1 MRIQTRWRMRK
12 DYIVLIVGKSG
23 SGKSSICNYL
33 SHKFGLKELKS
44 YTTRPKRNNMDFSHE
59 FITNEEFDKL
69 TDICA
74 YTEFD
79 SNRYCA
85 TSAQVDESDLYVIDP
100 DGVKFFLSEY
110 KGKKVPM
117 VVYINCEEYALLC
130 HMIKRGDSSED
141 MMRRLDHDRV
151 AFSGF
156 ADEYATKVYN
166 NNSGDDISVIQNIGQ
181 DIYNT
186 FFKE

>member
-1 MRIQTRWRMRK
+1 
-12 DYIVLIVGKSG
+12 
-23 SGKSSICNYL
+23 
-33 SHKFGLKELKS
+33 
-44 YTTRPKRNNMDFSHE
+44 
-59 FITNEEFDKL
+59 
-69 TDICA
+69 
-74 YTEFD
+74 
-79 SNRYCA
+79 
-85 TSAQVDESDLYVIDP
+85 
-100 DGVKFFLSEY
+100 
-110 KGKKVPM
+110 M

>member
-1 MRIQTRWRMRK
+1 MK
-12 DYIVLIVGKSG
+12 HDYILLIVGKSG
-23 SGKSSICNYL
+23 SGKSSVCNYL

-59 FITNEEFDKL
+59 FITDEEFDKL
-69 TDICA
+69 TNICA

-79 SNRYCA
+79 GNRYCA

-100 DGVKFFLSEY
+100 DGVKFFLSKY
-110 KGKKVPM
+110 RGKKIPM
-117 VVYINCEEYALLC
+117 VVYINCDEHALIY
-130 HMIKRGDSSED
+130 HMVKRGDSFANIR
-141 MMRRLDHDRV
+141 RRLKHDRV
-151 AFSGF
+151 AFAGF

-166 NNSGDDISVIQNIGQ
+166 NNSEDNISVIHAIGQ